1 MKAFLNTILYQPFLN
16 LMVALLWVLPGHN
29 LGVAIIVLTILVR
42 LALNKPAAVALK
54 TQLKMQQLQPVIN
67 RIRKEYKG
75 DVTRQ
80 NQEMMKIYAAEK
92 VSPYGGC
99 LPLLIQL
106 PILIVLY
113 SVFRTD
119 FANIPAGSLYSFT
132 PTVPQVNNIFLGL
145 DLTHFERI
153 NFPLTTHMWMV
164 VALGVVS
171 ALFQYIQMKMLQPKV
186 RPEGDAT
193 ADMTRQMSITMPAL
207 SFIIALTLPP
217 ALPLYWVVT
226 TAYSIAQQW
235 WFLNRGKLEPVQ
247 TVELQPVSSAI
258 DPLPEE
264 KLEKKGDV
272 TIKIRK
278 KS

>member
-1 MKAFLNTILYQPFLN
+1 MKAFFYTVLYQPFLN
-16 LMVALLWVLPGHN
+16 IMVALLAVLPGHN
-29 LGVAIIVLTILVR
+29 LGVAIIVLTVLVR
-42 LALNKPAAVALK
+42 LVLNKPAVTALK
-54 TQLKMQQLQPVIN
+54 TQLKMQQLQPVLN
-67 RIRKEYKG
+67 KVRKEYKG

-80 NQEMMKIYAAEK
+80 NQEMMKVYAAEK

-119 FANIPAGSLYSFT
+119 FTNIPAGSLYSFT
-132 PTVPQVNNIFLGL
+132 PAVPHVNNVFLGL

-153 NFPLTTHMWMV
+153 HFPLTPHLWAM
-164 VALGVVS
+164 VALGVIS
-171 ALFQYIQMKMLQPKV
+171 AVLQYIQMKMLQPKV

-217 ALPLYWVVT
+217 ALPLYWAVT

-235 WFLNRGKLEPVQ
+235 WFLNRGKLGPVQ
-247 TVELQPVSSAI
+247 TVVLDAPSAAV
-258 DPLPEE
+258 DLVPEE